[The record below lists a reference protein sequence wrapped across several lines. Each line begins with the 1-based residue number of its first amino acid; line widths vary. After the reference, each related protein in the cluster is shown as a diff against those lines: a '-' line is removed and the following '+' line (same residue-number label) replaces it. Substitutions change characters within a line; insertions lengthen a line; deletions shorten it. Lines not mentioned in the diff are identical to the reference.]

1 MGVER
6 RATTIDISWF
16 LDLERNGQ
24 LQMNPPYQRKSVWTH
39 KDKLFFLDTVF
50 NNFPCP
56 AFYIQKDISSNETK
70 YNVVDGKQR
79 LTAIFEF
86 YKGKLRLPDNMGD
99 ENLNGKKWTDIE
111 KNEVYKRK
119 FLDYVVTVEQLNAI
133 DGNGWNDVFYRLN
146 KNAKTLSR
154 QELRHAQFDGWFINR
169 AEQEVEKDK
178 FWQLLKISTPS
189 KARRMKDVEFVSI
202 LLLIILEGKIV
213 GFPQSN
219 LDSLYE
225 KYNEIVKKDSKT
237 EDDFFEDH
245 SMEIYEQSENE
256 DILSEH
262 ILATNENYV
271 DEDTISDF
279 EDKLSKIKNYF
290 IRLLHQNDLL
300 SENKIF
306 GRKRTTHLYS
316 IWSYVALTKETDLP
330 SEHDL
335 KEKMD
340 NFFKMYEIVENTE
353 MDGYASLLQQDAK
366 YKMVIDY
373 FTNSIGAATEEEQ
386 RTARLEAIKSFI
398 L

>member
-86 YKGKLRLPDNMGD
+86 YKGKLRLSDNMGD

-279 EDKLSKIKNYF
+279 EDKLSKIKSYF

-330 SEHDL
+330 SEHDFA
-335 KEKMD
+335 EKMD

>member
-178 FWQLLKISTPS
+178 FWQLLKIPTPS

-330 SEHDL
+330 SEHDFA
-335 KEKMD
+335 EKMD

>member
-330 SEHDL
+330 SEHDFA
-335 KEKMD
+335 EKMD

>member
-6 RATTIDISWF
+6 RASTLDISWF

-56 AFYIQKDISSNETK
+56 AFYIQKDISSSETK

-86 YKGKLRLPDNMGD
+86 YKGKLRLSDNMGD
-99 ENLNGKKWTDIE
+99 NNLNGKKWKEIE
-111 KNEVYKRK
+111 KNEIYKRK

-178 FWQLLKISTPS
+178 FWQILKISTPS
-189 KARRMKDVEFVSI
+189 KARRMKDVEFISI
-202 LLLIILEGKIV
+202 LLLVILEGKIV

-219 LDSLYE
+219 LDTLYE
-225 KYNEIVKKDSKT
+225 KYNEIIKKDAKT
-237 EDDFFEDH
+237 EDEFFEDH
-245 SMEIYEQSENE
+245 SMEVYDQSDHE

-262 ILATNENYV
+262 IIGTNENYF
-271 DEDTISDF
+271 DEDAVSDF
-279 EDKLSKIKNYF
+279 EAKLAKIKNYF
-290 IRLLHQNDLL
+290 TGLFKQSDLL
-300 SENKIF
+300 SENKTF

-316 IWSYVALTKETDLP
+316 IWSYVALTDEINLP
-330 SEHDL
+330 SEQ
-335 KEKMD
+335 EFAVKMRK
-340 NFFKMYEIVENTE
+340 FFDMYETVENTE
-353 MDGYASLLQQDAK
+353 MDGYANLVQQDAK

-386 RTARLEAIKSFI
+386 RIARLEAIRAF
-398 L
+398 LL

>member
-279 EDKLSKIKNYF
+279 EDKLSKIKSYF

-330 SEHDL
+330 SEHDFA
-335 KEKMD
+335 EKMD